1 MHDGPGTD
9 YDGESEYAAM
19 HQLAKGVHKFQ
30 REVFGDHMDLFA
42 RLADGQ
48 APHTLFI
55 TCSDS
60 RINPNLLTQTAPG
73 EIFILRNAGNIVP
86 SWGAPVGGEAA
97 TIEYALTTLSVEHI
111 VVCGHSACGAMRA
124 VVEPDLLKTM
134 PAVRQWL
141 AHAETTRRILEENYP
156 GMSTAELI
164 SIAIQENVLAQLE
177 NLRTH
182 PSVAARI
189 AKGSL
194 ALHGWVYKIV
204 SGEVFAYSTDEGQ
217 FRPLAEV
224 NANNARIPERRV
236 LGDELGV

>member
-1 MHDGPGTD
+1 MHK
-9 YDGESEYAAM
+9 
-19 HQLAKGVHKFQ
+19 LAQGVHKFQ
-30 REVFGDHMDLFA
+30 REVFGSHKDLFA

-73 EIFILRNAGNIVP
+73 EIFIIRNAGNIVP

-97 TIEYALTTLSVEHI
+97 TIEYAIAALGVEHI
-111 VVCGHSACGAMRA
+111 VICGHSACGAMKA
-124 VVEPDLLKTM
+124 VLDPESTNDL

-141 AHAETTRRILEENYP
+141 AHAETTRRILKENYGEETKP
-156 GMSTAELI
+156 DELL

-182 PSVAARI
+182 PSVAARV
-189 AKGSL
+189 AKGKI
-194 ALHGWVYKIV
+194 ALHGWVYKIA
-204 SGEVFAYSTDEGQ
+204 SGEVFAYDTEEGQ

-224 NANNARIPERRV
+224 NANSAKIPERRR
-236 LGDELGV
+236 LDDELGA

>member
-1 MHDGPGTD
+1 MHK
-9 YDGESEYAAM
+9 
-19 HQLAKGVHKFQ
+19 LAQGVHKFQ
-30 REVFGDHMDLFA
+30 REVFGSHRALFA

-55 TCSDS
+55 ACSDS

-73 EIFILRNAGNIVP
+73 EIFIIRNAGNIIP
-86 SWGAPVGGEAA
+86 SWGAPIGGEAA
-97 TIEYALTTLSVEHI
+97 TIEYAISALGVEHV
-111 VVCGHSACGAMRA
+111 VVCGHSGCGAMKA
-124 VVEPDLLKTM
+124 VLDPDSTKSM

-141 AHAETTRRILEENYP
+141 AHAETTRRIIEENYVGTP
-156 GMSTAELI
+156 PDELL
-164 SIAIQENVLAQLE
+164 SIATQENVLAQLE

-189 AKGSL
+189 AKGTL

-204 SGEVFAYSTDEGQ
+204 TGEVFAYDSEEGQ
-217 FRPLAEV
+217 FRPLADV
-224 NANNARIPERRV
+224 NANSARVPERRV

>member
-1 MHDGPGTD
+1 MHK
-9 YDGESEYAAM
+9 
-19 HQLAKGVHKFQ
+19 LALGVHKFQ
-30 REVFGDHMDLFA
+30 REVFGDHKDLFA

-97 TIEYALTTLSVEHI
+97 TIEYAIAALGVEHI
-111 VVCGHSACGAMRA
+111 VVCGHSGCGAMKA
-124 VVEPDLLKTM
+124 VIDPGSLETL
-134 PAVRQWL
+134 PAVRTWL
-141 AHAETTRRILEENYP
+141 AHAETTRRILQENYGDQSP
-156 GMSTAELI
+156 DELL

-189 AKGSL
+189 AKGAL

-204 SGEVFAYSTDEGQ
+204 TGEVFAYDTEEGQ

-224 NANNARIPERRV
+224 NANSMRVPERRV
-236 LGDELGV
+236 LGDELGA

>member
-1 MHDGPGTD
+1 MHK
-9 YDGESEYAAM
+9 
-19 HQLAKGVHKFQ
+19 LAQGVHKFQ
-30 REVFGDHMDLFA
+30 REVFGRHADLFA

-97 TIEYALTTLSVEHI
+97 TIEYAIAALGVEHI
-111 VVCGHSACGAMRA
+111 VVCGHSGCGAMQA
-124 VVEPDLLKTM
+124 VLDPESTKNM

-156 GMSTAELI
+156 ALAPEERMN
-164 SIAIQENVLAQLE
+164 IATQENVLAQLE

-182 PSVAARI
+182 PAVAARV
-189 AKGSL
+189 AKGAL
-194 ALHGWVYKIV
+194 MLHGWVYKIA
-204 SGEVFAYSTDEGQ
+204 SGEVFAYDPGEGQ

-224 NANNARIPERRV
+224 NARSTERRV
-236 LGDELGV
+236 LDEELGA

>member
-1 MHDGPGTD
+1 MHKL
-9 YDGESEYAAM
+9 AA
-19 HQLAKGVHKFQ
+19 GVHKFQ
-30 REVFGDHMDLFA
+30 REVFGSHRDLFT

-97 TIEYALTTLSVEHI
+97 TIEYAVTALGVEHI
-111 VVCGHSACGAMRA
+111 VVCGHSGCGAMKA
-124 VVEPDLLKTM
+124 VIDPDGLKTM
-134 PAVRQWL
+134 PAVKQWL
-141 AHAETTRRILEENYP
+141 AHAETTRRIIEENYP
-156 GMSTAELI
+156 GRDADELM

-189 AKGSL
+189 AKGAL
-194 ALHGWVYKIV
+194 ALHGWVYKIAT
-204 SGEVFAYSTDEGQ
+204 GEVFAYDTEEGQ

-224 NANNARIPERRV
+224 NANDAKVPERRV

>member
-1 MHDGPGTD
+1 MHK
-9 YDGESEYAAM
+9 
-19 HQLAKGVHKFQ
+19 LAQGVHKFQ
-30 REVFGDHMDLFA
+30 REVFGSHRALFA
-42 RLADGQ
+42 KLADGQ
-48 APHTLFI
+48 KPHTLFI

-97 TIEYALTTLSVEHI
+97 TIEYAVSALDVEHI
-111 VVCGHSACGAMRA
+111 VVSGHSGCGAIKA
-124 VVEPDLLKTM
+124 VLDPDSTNSM

-141 AHAETTRRILEENYP
+141 GHAETTRRIVEENYAGLP
-156 GMSTAELI
+156 MEELI
-164 SIAIQENVLAQLE
+164 SIATQENVLAQLE

-182 PSVAARI
+182 PSVAARL
-189 AKGSL
+189 AKGKL

-204 SGEVFAYSTDEGQ
+204 TGEVFAYDPEEGQ

-224 NANNARIPERRV
+224 GNVPMPERRV